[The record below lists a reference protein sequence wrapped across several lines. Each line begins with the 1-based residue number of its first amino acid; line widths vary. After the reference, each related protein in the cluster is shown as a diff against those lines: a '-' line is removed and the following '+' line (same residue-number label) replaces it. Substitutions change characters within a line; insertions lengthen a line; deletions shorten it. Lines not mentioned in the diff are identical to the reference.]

1 MSEQKHP
8 TWADLGEPTPKMM
21 MASIL
26 AIIMF
31 INNLFPDS
39 QQVIMDTT
47 DAIMDSMEQ
56 VNEENNE
63 APTE

>member
-1 MSEQKHP
+1 MSEQQP
-8 TWADLGEPTPKMM
+8 TWADLGEPQPKMM

-31 INNLFPDS
+31 LNNLFPDS
-39 QQVIMDTT
+39 QQIIMEAT
-47 DAIMDSMEQ
+47 DSILDSMEQ

>member
-1 MSEQKHP
+1 MSEQKP
-8 TWADLGEPTPKMM
+8 TWADLGEPQPKMM

-31 INNLFPDS
+31 LNNLFPDS
-39 QQVIMDTT
+39 QQMIMEAT
-47 DAIMDSMEQ
+47 DSILDSMEQ

>member
-1 MSEQKHP
+1 
-8 TWADLGEPTPKMM
+8 MM

-31 INNLFPDS
+31 LNNLFPDS
-39 QQVIMDTT
+39 QQMIMEAT
-47 DAIMDSMEQ
+47 DSILDSMEQ